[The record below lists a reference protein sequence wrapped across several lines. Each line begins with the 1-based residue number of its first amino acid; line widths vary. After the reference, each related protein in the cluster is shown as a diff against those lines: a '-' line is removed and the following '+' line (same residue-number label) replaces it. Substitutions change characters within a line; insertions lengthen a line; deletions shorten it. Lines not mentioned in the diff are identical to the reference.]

1 MRSPSG
7 ASKVALGLLC
17 RVSGL
22 AWRAAAI
29 KRGMSMRAP
38 FASPVRSPLEMV
50 TAGRVRDVPMDSGML
65 QMLIPIVAIVTTFAF
80 PVALVATFKW
90 FKLKERELQIDAEL
104 RKTAGQALES
114 RGQRLG
120 SVILALHSA
129 PRAKLS
135 ASPTPAQLME
145 PPAAQ

>member
-7 ASKVALGLLC
+7 ASKVALNLLFPA
-17 RVSGL
+17 SGST
-22 AWRAAAI
+22 WRAAAI

-38 FASPVRSPLEMV
+38 FASPARSPLEMV

-90 FKLKERELQIDAEL
+90 FKLKERELQIDAEV

-114 RGQRLG
+114 RGQRLEA
-120 SVILALHSA
+120 VTLPPDSA
-129 PRAKLS
+129 PRAQLPAS
-135 ASPTPAQLME
+135 APPAQRL
-145 PPAAQ
+145 